1 MGGRT
6 GRNLVEML
14 LPDQIGAGGIDL
26 DILLGI

>member
-14 LPDQIGAGGIDL
+14 LPDQIGAGGID
-26 DILLGI
+26 ILLGI